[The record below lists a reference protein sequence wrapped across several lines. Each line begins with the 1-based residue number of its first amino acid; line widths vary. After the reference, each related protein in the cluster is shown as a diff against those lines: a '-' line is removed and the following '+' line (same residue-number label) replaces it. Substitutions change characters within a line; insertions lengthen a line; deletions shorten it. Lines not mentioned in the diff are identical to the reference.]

1 MRMIV
6 SSSLIV
12 QIDDCFTFQLVP
24 IIVDVSVLYNVGRYF
39 QSYYSYFDIHS
50 QHLVRKKE
58 ESRFEKN
65 GKVGEIIGT
74 RETNHIETQ
83 HPYHETVMLD
93 LIMPNE
99 NFVGNEISNIE

>member
-1 MRMIV
+1 MIV

-83 HPYHETVMLD
+83 HSYHETVMLD